1 MINHSYMVCRCE
13 EVSLE
18 SLKAAINEGAST
30 VQELKMATRAGMGIC
45 QGRICRTALECL
57 FSNHKKGILEH
68 PSLLTIHQPTR
79 PVSLSQ
85 IVTREIQR

>member
-1 MINHSYMVCRCE
+1 MSNLSYMVCRCE
-13 EVSLE
+13 EVSID
-18 SLKAAINEGAST
+18 SLQEAINDGACT
-30 VQELKMATRAGMGIC
+30 LQELKMATRAGMGIC

-57 FSNHKKGILEH
+57 IPNKKIGLLEH
-68 PSLLTIHQPTR
+68 PSMLTIHQPTR